1 MNKVVIVPQY
11 DKRVYQTIRSIYSCG
26 FSLWELYYHY
36 TLYVLEKN
44 NGSRTRTAIETD
56 VCIRT
61 LRNMLRKMKASGYP
75 IATDK
80 DGRTK
85 GNSKKRRTRAQME
98 IAKNDPTF
106 QRGNGRRGG
115 V

>member
-1 MNKVVIVPQY
+1 MNKKVIVPQY
-11 DKRVYQTIRSIYSCG
+11 DKKVYHTIKSIYSCG

-44 NGSRTRTAIETD
+44 GGSRTRTALETD

-75 IATDK
+75 IKTDK
-80 DGRTK
+80 DGRSK
-85 GNSKKRRTRAQME
+85 GNSKKRRTKKQME
-98 IAKNDPTF
+98 IAKNDSSF
-106 QRGNGRRGG
+106 QCANGRRGG